1 VQCLQPKIRI
11 MKAELTI
18 DTLLIQWY
26 EEKQNQRIEKGFI
39 KVDNLQD
46 IYNDLNTGFDWCDRV
61 ISLKQYKLF
70 QAIFAKETK
79 HFPSDKEICFVE
91 HNNRTIVASV
101 SGTYNRG
108 HISFK
113 LK

>member
-1 VQCLQPKIRI
+1 
-11 MKAELTI
+11 MKTELTI

-39 KVDNLQD
+39 KVDSLQD
-46 IYNDLNTGFDWCDRV
+46 IYNDLNTGFDWCDRI

-79 HFPSDKEICFVE
+79 HFPSDKEICFVD

-101 SGTYNRG
+101 SGNYNRG

>member
-1 VQCLQPKIRI
+1 MRI
-11 MKAELTI
+11 TFNETDMKTELTI

-26 EEKQNQRIEKGFI
+26 EEKQNERIQKGYI
-39 KVDNLQD
+39 KIDSIQD
-46 IYNDLNTGFDWCDRV
+46 IYNDLNNGFDWCTRV

-79 HFPSDKEICFVE
+79 NFPSDKELCFVN

-101 SGTYNRG
+101 SGNYNRG

-113 LK
+113 LQ

>member
-1 VQCLQPKIRI
+1 

-18 DTLLIQWY
+18 ESLLIQWY
-26 EEKQNQRIEKGFI
+26 EEKQNERIAKGFI
-39 KVDNLQD
+39 KVDSLQD
-46 IYNDLNTGFDWCDRV
+46 IYNDVTTGFDWCTRV

-70 QAIFAKETK
+70 QAIFAKQEK
-79 HFPSDKEICFVE
+79 HFPSEREICFVN

-101 SGTYNRG
+101 SGNYNRG